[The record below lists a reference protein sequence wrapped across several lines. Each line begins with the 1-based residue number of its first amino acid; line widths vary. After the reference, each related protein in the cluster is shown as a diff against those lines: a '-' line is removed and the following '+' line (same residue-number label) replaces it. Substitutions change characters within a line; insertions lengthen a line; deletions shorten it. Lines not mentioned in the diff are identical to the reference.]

1 MAVGQRKEAGDMR
14 HGAERSEMNHGGR
27 GVLLLLGGVVMGAAV
42 GLLTAPRSG
51 ERTRRQLLRTAE
63 DVKDQA
69 AEVYD
74 DVTERLEDLRRG
86 VTQKFEAGKKYL
98 DTKKPGLLNRPSG
111 LTNPLHRLINAFR
124 G

>member
-1 MAVGQRKEAGDMR
+1 MR